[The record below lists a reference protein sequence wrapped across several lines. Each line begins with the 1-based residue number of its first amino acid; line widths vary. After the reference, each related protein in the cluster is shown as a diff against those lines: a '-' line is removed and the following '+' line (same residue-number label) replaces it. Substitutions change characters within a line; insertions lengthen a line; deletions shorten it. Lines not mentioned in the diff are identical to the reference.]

1 MIKKLAAVTAA
12 LTIAICSFTSC
23 SKNNDSSSTVSSTV
37 DSSVSAVDSTTE
49 KQTPEPSLTIDGKS
63 IDTKD
68 FIVCTIDGKDID
80 FDTFRY
86 YYYYTISKYT
96 STYGATLDTIKSTDG
111 GFKLLMEDVITALK
125 QELVA
130 PELAEENG
138 IKLTDDDNKT
148 IDDQIAKAKANYDS
162 DEAYLNDIK
171 SAYLTEDLYRK
182 MLETAAIYTKVN
194 DTLFK
199 NNGKYATKKEDFKK
213 IVKDTNEYCR
223 EIHVMIPFYAQVDL
237 DDSTADSYDSMS
249 LSDKASAKQSAYAKL
264 DDDGVKKAKEK
275 AKKLAEIADLVIYVV
290 DSSRVL
296 DDNDYEIME
305 LIKDKKVLVI
315 LNKADLAQVTTAED
329 IKKIMN
335 CETVTIS
342 AKQET
347 GIEELE
353 ETVKNMFFNGEVK
366 FNEDVYITST
376 RHKELLKKAE
386 NSLKLVLDG
395 IDNMVSEDFLTIDL
409 MAAYENLGLIIGEE
423 IEDDL
428 ANRIF
433 SKFCMGK

>member
-1 MIKKLAAVTAA
+1 MIKKIAAVTAA
-12 LTIAICSFTSC
+12 LTIVICSFTSC

-49 KQTPEPSLTIDGKS
+49 KQTPEPSLTIDGKT

-111 GFKLLMEDVITALK
+111 GFELLMEDVITALK

-138 IKLTDDDNKT
+138 IELTDDDNKT
-148 IDDQIAKAKANYDS
+148 IDGQIANVKAKYDS
-162 DEAYLNDIK
+162 DEAYLNDLK

-182 MLETAAIYTKVN
+182 MLETATIYTKVN

-199 NNGKYATKKEDFKK
+199 NDGKYATKKEDFRK
-213 IVKDTNEYCR
+213 IVKDTSEYCR

-249 LSDKASAKQSAYAKL
+249 LSAKASAKQSAYAKL

-275 AKKLAEIADLVIYVV
+275 AKKLAE
-290 DSSRVL
+290 
-296 DDNDYEIME
+296 
-305 LIKDKKVLVI
+305 
-315 LNKADLAQVTTAED
+315 
-329 IKKIMN
+329 
-335 CETVTIS
+335 
-342 AKQET
+342 
-347 GIEELE
+347 
-353 ETVKNMFFNGEVK
+353 EV
-366 FNEDVYITST
+366 
-376 RHKELLKKAE
+376 LKKAQ
-386 NSLKLVLDG
+386 DG
-395 IDNMVSEDFLTIDL
+395 EDFDKLIEEYGWD
-409 MAAYENLGLIIGEE
+409 LGLEDPSTGYYFNKDTTGYPEELVKDAFKLKENGISTELTENDTYGYFIIKRLPVDMDYVEQN
-423 IEDDL
+423 IDDMIYSYDTP
-428 ANRIF
+428 AI
-433 SKFCMGK
+433 SKLYNERMDKMEVKYCDQWDKITADSIT

>member
-182 MLETAAIYTKVN
+182 MLAGLNNKIGKEEIKSSMKQVGLDPDLKRHVRKYSLGMRQRLGLAQAIMENPKILIL
-194 DTLFK
+194 DEPF
-199 NNGKYATKKEDFKK
+199 NG
-213 IVKDTNEYCR
+213 
-223 EIHVMIPFYAQVDL
+223 L
-237 DDSTADSYDSMS
+237 D
-249 LSDKASAKQSAYAKL
+249 K
-264 DDDGVKKAKEK
+264 DGVKEMREYLLSYKEQGK
-275 AKKLAEIADLVIYVV
+275 TI
-290 DSSRVL
+290 
-296 DDNDYEIME
+296 
-305 LIKDKKVLVI
+305 LICSHS
-315 LNKADLAQVTTAED
+315 AED
-329 IKKIMN
+329 ISVL
-335 CETVTIS
+335 CDTVHEMDKGVIS
-342 AKQET
+342 
-347 GIEELE
+347 
-353 ETVKNMFFNGEVK
+353 
-366 FNEDVYITST
+366 
-376 RHKELLKKAE
+376 
-386 NSLKLVLDG
+386 
-395 IDNMVSEDFLTIDL
+395 
-409 MAAYENLGLIIGEE
+409 E
-423 IEDDL
+423 I
-428 ANRIF
+428 
-433 SKFCMGK
+433 KG

>member
-37 DSSVSAVDSTTE
+37 DSSISAVDSTTE

-148 IDDQIAKAKANYDS
+148 IDEQIAKAKANYDS

-182 MLETAAIYTKVN
+182 MLETATIYTKVN

-199 NNGKYATKKEDFKK
+199 NNGKYATKKRTLKNSQGYK
-213 IVKDTNEYCR
+213 
-223 EIHVMIPFYAQVDL
+223 
-237 DDSTADSYDSMS
+237 
-249 LSDKASAKQSAYAKL
+249 
-264 DDDGVKKAKEK
+264 
-275 AKKLAEIADLVIYVV
+275 
-290 DSSRVL
+290 RVL
-296 DDNDYEIME
+296 P
-305 LIKDKKVLVI
+305 
-315 LNKADLAQVTTAED
+315 
-329 IKKIMN
+329 
-335 CETVTIS
+335 
-342 AKQET
+342 
-347 GIEELE
+347 
-353 ETVKNMFFNGEVK
+353 
-366 FNEDVYITST
+366 
-376 RHKELLKKAE
+376 
-386 NSLKLVLDG
+386 
-395 IDNMVSEDFLTIDL
+395 
-409 MAAYENLGLIIGEE
+409 
-423 IEDDL
+423 
-428 ANRIF
+428 
-433 SKFCMGK
+433 

>member
-138 IKLTDDDNKT
+138 IKLP
-148 IDDQIAKAKANYDS
+148 
-162 DEAYLNDIK
+162 DE
-171 SAYLTEDLYRK
+171 
-182 MLETAAIYTKVN
+182 
-194 DTLFK
+194 
-199 NNGKYATKKEDFKK
+199 
-213 IVKDTNEYCR
+213 
-223 EIHVMIPFYAQVDL
+223 
-237 DDSTADSYDSMS
+237 
-249 LSDKASAKQSAYAKL
+249 
-264 DDDGVKKAKEK
+264 
-275 AKKLAEIADLVIYVV
+275 
-290 DSSRVL
+290 
-296 DDNDYEIME
+296 
-305 LIKDKKVLVI
+305 
-315 LNKADLAQVTTAED
+315 TTRQL
-329 IKKIMN
+329 M
-335 CETVTIS
+335 
-342 AKQET
+342 
-347 GIEELE
+347 
-353 ETVKNMFFNGEVK
+353 
-366 FNEDVYITST
+366 T
-376 RHKELLKKAE
+376 R
-386 NSLKLVLDG
+386 
-395 IDNMVSEDFLTIDL
+395 
-409 MAAYENLGLIIGEE
+409 
-423 IEDDL
+423 
-428 ANRIF
+428 
-433 SKFCMGK
+433 